1 MTASRGRP
9 RRPGPAAPNAG
20 SAGLGVWRARLAALE
35 GAEPSGPLASGRKFA
50 LENKLT
56 RFGQVVPF
64 AEETRATQ
72 RASGCPWSG
81 VPDSA
86 LGTAVTVEV
95 PGSQRNGE
103 RQPGLQSWQGAAGSQ
118 RPQQSCWDGSPGP
131 RALAI
136 GSWTRLPRGFPLRRL
151 PSRGQRSSQE
161 MTRFFPPH
169 LRFVEDFRVSA
180 VTFRLKQ
187 PCSGVRVTGDGR
199 WPPGSWRVWRV
210 DLREG
215 QSLLPSPGAVRL
227 CPWGSQV
234 QPATH
239 RWPGLAQPFATPSG
253 RLGPEPTQGQLVPVP
268 RGLGREQT
276 LTRAPGS
283 LVGQEAWPRA
293 AGPERPAAGREAG
306 AQLTA
311 GGQGAAG
318 NTGLAS
324 HCWLRMWLCRM
335 TAP

>member
-56 RFGQVVPF
+56 GFGQVVLF

-95 PGSQRNGE
+95 LGSQRNGE

-136 GSWTRLPRGFPLRRL
+136 GSWTRLPCGFPLRRL

-187 PCSGVRVTGDGR
+187 PCSGVRVTGDSR

-210 DLREG
+210 DLREE

-239 RWPGLAQPFATPSG
+239 RWPGLAQPFATLSRLQLRLRTAHAIWTARARAHSRPAGARPQRPRAGADTHSCPWVSG
-253 RLGPEPTQGQLVPVP
+253 GT
-268 RGLGREQT
+268 
-276 LTRAPGS
+276 GS
-283 LVGQEAWPRA
+283 LAQSS
-293 AGPERPAAGREAG
+293 RP
-306 AQLTA
+306 
-311 GGQGAAG
+311 
-318 NTGLAS
+318 
-324 HCWLRMWLCRM
+324 
-335 TAP
+335 

>member
-1 MTASRGRP
+1 MDVLAGRGQSTGR
-9 RRPGPAAPNAG
+9 AG

-35 GAEPSGPLASGRKFA
+35 GAEPWGPLASGRKFA

-56 RFGQVVPF
+56 GFGQVVPF

-103 RQPGLQSWQGAAGSQ
+103 QQPGLRSWQGAAGSQ

-169 LRFVEDFRVSA
+169 LRFVEDLSLSSNVQTQTTVQWCEGDWGWPVA
-180 VTFRLKQ
+180 PRLVESVE
-187 PCSGVRVTGDGR
+187 SGPSGGAK
-199 WPPGSWRVWRV
+199 PPA
-210 DLREG
+210 
-215 QSLLPSPGAVRL
+215 Q
-227 CPWGSQV
+227 PWG
-234 QPATH
+234 
-239 RWPGLAQPFATPSG
+239 
-253 RLGPEPTQGQLVPVP
+253 
-268 RGLGREQT
+268 
-276 LTRAPGS
+276 
-283 LVGQEAWPRA
+283 
-293 AGPERPAAGREAG
+293 
-306 AQLTA
+306 
-311 GGQGAAG
+311 
-318 NTGLAS
+318 
-324 HCWLRMWLCRM
+324 C
-335 TAP
+335 